1 MKASEIRQMSKKEI
15 LDRIDEE
22 QENLVSV
29 RFLHASSQQTDTS
42 VLQKTTR
49 DIARLK
55 TVLQERQ
62 LSGDDK

>member
-15 LDRIDEE
+15 LDRIIEE
-22 QENLVSV
+22 QENLVTV

-42 VLQKTTR
+42 VLKKATR

-62 LSGDDK
+62 ISGDDK